1 MAAAAPASA
10 SVSSN
15 SGDRV
20 FASPLAVRLAE
31 EKGLDI
37 NSISGTGPNGR
48 VLAADVEEFKAQP
61 VAAAAAAAPKAKAKA
76 ASSGAMADLP
86 STAGAYEDFENS
98 QIRKVIAERLTYSK

>member
-1 MAAAAPASA
+1 MAT
-10 SVSSN
+10 
-15 SGDRV
+15 
-20 FASPLAVRLAE
+20 

-37 NSISGTGPNGR
+37 NSISGSGPNGR

-61 VAAAAAAAPKAKAKA
+61 VAAAAAAPKAKA
-76 ASSGAMADLP
+76 ASSGMADLP

>member
-1 MAAAAPASA
+1 MAT
-10 SVSSN
+10 
-15 SGDRV
+15 
-20 FASPLAVRLAE
+20 

-37 NSISGTGPNGR
+37 NSISGSGPNGR

-61 VAAAAAAAPKAKAKA
+61 VAAAAAAAAPKAKA

>member
-1 MAAAAPASA
+1 MAT
-10 SVSSN
+10 
-15 SGDRV
+15 
-20 FASPLAVRLAE
+20 

-37 NSISGTGPNGR
+37 NSISGSGPNGR

-61 VAAAAAAAPKAKAKA
+61 VAAAAAAPKAKA

>member
-1 MAAAAPASA
+1 MAT
-10 SVSSN
+10 
-15 SGDRV
+15 
-20 FASPLAVRLAE
+20 

-37 NSISGTGPNGR
+37 NSISGSGPNGR

-61 VAAAAAAAPKAKAKA
+61 VAAAAATPKAKA

>member
-1 MAAAAPASA
+1 MAT
-10 SVSSN
+10 
-15 SGDRV
+15 
-20 FASPLAVRLAE
+20 

-37 NSISGTGPNGR
+37 NSISGSGPNGR

-61 VAAAAAAAPKAKAKA
+61 VAAAAAPKAKA

>member
-1 MAAAAPASA
+1 MAT
-10 SVSSN
+10 
-15 SGDRV
+15 
-20 FASPLAVRLAE
+20 

-37 NSISGTGPNGR
+37 NSISGSGPNGR

-61 VAAAAAAAPKAKAKA
+61 VAAAAAAAPKAKA